1 MTVAA
6 GFPMPFLPH
15 VVSTWLVLFYYLP
28 AAFIFLLLAV
38 CSSTISCYIPNKVP
52 HPKPKHNYQGS
63 FPIENTLENQP

>member
-6 GFPMPFLPH
+6 GFPMPFLLH

-38 CSSTISCYIPNKVP
+38 RSSTFSNKVP
-52 HPKPKHNYQGS
+52 HPKPKHSYRGS
-63 FPIENTLENQP
+63 FPIENILENQP